1 MLALKYLS
9 EVDRKGRIVLPKVP
23 LKRGTKVE
31 VIVLQTEEAAE
42 SDLLRAAETTLK
54 FWDNPIDDEVWNDA

>member
-1 MLALKYLS
+1 MKAFKYMT
-9 EVDRKGRIVLPKVP
+9 EVDSKGRIRLPKLH

-31 VIVLQTEEAAE
+31 VIILEHEEVETDLLKAAE
-42 SDLLRAAETTLK
+42 ITLA